1 MGRKRPGGVLQR
13 NDFRKKMLWAATLL
27 WSYRMPEPPRQ
38 VTVQC
43 KHQHV
48 DCSPVLLGKKSS
60 ENEDS
65 LQDCF
70 FFFFFNGGFVCLFLL
85 CLNK

>member
-1 MGRKRPGGVLQR
+1 
-13 NDFRKKMLWAATLL
+13 MLWAATLL

-70 FFFFFNGGFVCLFLL
+70 FFFFLMVGLFVYSSFAST
-85 CLNK
+85 NKWFPIAHAGEWWG